1 MLSTALE
8 IIGRLLINILDNIIL
23 IPYTISTVRD
33 NPICKGDIN
42 NG

>member
-1 MLSTALE
+1 MQSTVLE
-8 IIGRLLINILDNIIL
+8 IIGQVLINILDNIIL

-33 NPICKGDIN
+33 NPICKGDKN